1 MINFLFPLAF
11 LLLPLPWIFRR
22 VFKPAPLA
30 SAGALR
36 VPFFHRLRAWAG
48 NRDAAG
54 TRSHWRLIL
63 ASVAWL
69 LLLTAFARPV
79 FVGNDLPL
87 PVEGRNLMMAID
99 LSRSMD
105 REDFTV
111 DGRPTN
117 RLAVVKAAADD
128 FIRRRKGDR
137 IGLVLFSD
145 RAYLQAPLTLD
156 GAVVRNLLDEAQVG
170 LTGTQTA
177 IGDAI
182 AIAVKRLKD
191 QPASSRV
198 LILLTDGAS
207 NTGVVQPLQAA
218 EMAKDLGIRIYTIGV
233 GADRMAVQTVFGR
246 EIVDPSQDLD
256 EKTLKQIADLTG
268 GKYFRAQDVK
278 SLSGIYAELDKL
290 EPATGDPVYVRPSV
304 SLYFWP
310 LSLALV
316 LTALLTLSLVVPPMG
331 RRFEQPSWSGQ

>member
-1 MINFLFPLAF
+1 MIEFLFPWAF
-11 LLLPLPWIFRR
+11 LLLPLPFILRWL
-22 VFKPAPLA
+22 FKPVPPAA
-30 SAGALR
+30 DGALR
-36 VPFFHRLRAWAG
+36 VPFFKRLLSQAG
-48 NRDAAG
+48 SVSSMTMR
-54 TRSHWRLIL
+54 HPWRLLTATLI
-63 ASVAWL
+63 WCL
-69 LLLTAFARPV
+69 LISAFARPV
-79 FVGNDLPL
+79 FVGNELPL

-99 LSRSMD
+99 LSASMG

-111 DGRPTN
+111 DGRPSN
-117 RLAVVKAAADD
+117 RLSVVKAAADD
-128 FIRRRKGDR
+128 FIQRRKGDR

-156 GAVVRNLLDEAQVG
+156 RAVVRSLLDEAQVG

-182 AIAVKRLKD
+182 GIAVKRLKD

-207 NTGVVQPLQAA
+207 NTGVLQPMQAA
-218 EMAKDLGIRIYTIGV
+218 QLAKDLGIRIYTIGV

-246 EIVDPSQDLD
+246 EIVNPSEDLD
-256 EKTLKQIADLTG
+256 EATLTKIAALTG

-278 SLSGIYAELDKL
+278 SLAGIYALLDKL
-290 EPATGDPVYVRPSV
+290 EPASGEPVYIRPSV

-310 LSLALV
+310 LSAALILTILLALV
-316 LTALLTLSLVVPPMG
+316 LVVPPLSQWTE
-331 RRFEQPSWSGQ
+331 RPSFGA

>member
-1 MINFLFPLAF
+1 MINFLFPLVF
-11 LLLPLPWIFRR
+11 LLLPLPFILRR

-30 SAGALR
+30 SAGALV
-36 VPFFHRLRAWAG
+36 VPFFHRLRGRAG
-48 NRDAAG
+48 NENPASTG
-54 TRSHWRLIL
+54 TLWRLLI
-63 ASVAWL
+63 ASLIWCL
-69 LLLTAFARPV
+69 LISALARPV

-99 LSRSMD
+99 LSGSMD

-128 FIRRRKGDR
+128 FIQRRKGDR

-156 GAVVRNLLDEAQVG
+156 GTVVRNLLDEAQVG

-207 NTGVVQPLQAA
+207 NTGVIQPIQAA
-218 EMAKDLGIRIYTIGV
+218 EMAKDLGIKIYTIGV
-233 GADRMAVQTVFGR
+233 GASRMAVQTAFGR
-246 EIVDPSQDLD
+246 EIVDPSRDLD

-268 GKYFRAQDVK
+268 GQYFRAQDVK
-278 SLSGIYAELDKL
+278 GLAGIYALLDKL

-310 LSLALV
+310 LSVALV
-316 LTALLTLSLVVPPMG
+316 LTVLLTLNLVVPPMG
-331 RRFEQPSWSGQ
+331 RWFERPSWSGQ